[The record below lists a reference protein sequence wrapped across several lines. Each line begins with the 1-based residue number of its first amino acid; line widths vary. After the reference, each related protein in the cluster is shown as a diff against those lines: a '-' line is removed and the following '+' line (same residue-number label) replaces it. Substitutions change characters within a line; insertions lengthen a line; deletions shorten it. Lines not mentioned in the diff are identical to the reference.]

1 MVDARI
7 IAIVGGVLAAIS
19 SLISM
24 GTAEPTISHLLK
36 ILGLIQDPLI
46 QGAIVRVL
54 GVIGILGSAG
64 VIYFANK
71 GDGLKTMMSGFIA
84 LLAPCGLAVL
94 AIIGGYLMI
103 KQK

>member
-1 MVDARI
+1 MDAKT
-7 IAIVGGVLAAIS
+7 IAIVGGVLSAIS

-36 ILGLIQDPLI
+36 VIGLIQDPLI
-46 QGAIVRVL
+46 QGTIVQIL
-54 GVIGILGSAG
+54 GVIGIIGSAG

-71 GDGLKTMMSGFIA
+71 GDGVKTMVSGFIA
-84 LLAPCGLAVL
+84 LLAPCGLAIL
-94 AIIGGYLMI
+94 AIIGGYLMT

>member
-1 MVDARI
+1 MVDAKT
-7 IAIVGGVLAAIS
+7 IAIVGGVLSAIS

-36 ILGLIQDPLI
+36 VIGLIQDPLI
-46 QGAIVRVL
+46 QGTIVQIL
-54 GVIGILGSAG
+54 GVIGIIGSAG

-71 GDGLKTMMSGFIA
+71 GDGVKTMVSGFIA
-84 LLAPCGLAVL
+84 LLAPCGLAIL
-94 AIIGGYLMI
+94 AIIGGYLMT

>member
-7 IAIVGGVLAAIS
+7 IAITGGVLAAFS

-36 ILGLIQDPLI
+36 TLGLIQDPLI
-46 QGAIVRVL
+46 QGTIVRFL
-54 GVIGILGSAG
+54 GLVGIVGSAG

-71 GDGLKTMMSGFIA
+71 GDGLKTMISGFIA

-94 AIIGGYLMI
+94 AIIGGYLMTR
-103 KQK
+103 QK